1 MMSGKAL
8 GVFALFTLLAAGPV
22 HARQTNPTT
31 IPEDGRI
38 VGTVVDDANKPVA
51 GALVMLGDGRSTE
64 TASDGTFSFVRVR
77 PGAAEIAAVT
87 RSCQVASGGFNDE
100 PGRDS
105 RLQLI
110 VIQQAAESKAREQVA
125 GTPTRR
131 FDTEDLLALGDHS
144 ALEAI
149 EELAPNVFRV
159 AGSQLAIRARAVSP
173 RSDVIEPLLLVD
185 GVKMVG
191 QVADALRTLRAADI
205 ATMDL
210 HLGSAAG
217 WEFQN
222 GGSPAVIEITSR
234 NKPIGDPFQ
243 NPAMCLRKGR

>member
-1 MMSGKAL
+1 MSGRTL
-8 GVFALFTLLAAGPV
+8 GAFGVFTLLVTGPL

-51 GALVMLGDGRSTE
+51 GALVLLGDGRSTE
-64 TASDGTFSFVRVR
+64 TGPDGAFSFLRVR
-77 PGAAEIAAVT
+77 PGANEIAAVT
-87 RSCQVASGGFNDE
+87 RSCAVASGGFDVL

-110 VIQQAAESKAREQVA
+110 VVPQATESKAQQHVS
-125 GTPTRR
+125 GSPTRR
-131 FDTEDLLALGDHS
+131 FDGEALLALGDRS

-149 EELAPNVFRV
+149 EELAPNVFAV
-159 AGSQLAIRARAVSP
+159 TGSKLGLRTRAISP
-173 RSDVIEPLLLVD
+173 RGDVIEPLLLVD

-191 QVADALRTLRAADI
+191 QVADALRTIRANDI
-205 ATMDL
+205 ASIEL

-234 NKPIGDPFQ
+234 NKPVQDPFE
-243 NPAMCLRKGR
+243 NPAMCLKKGR